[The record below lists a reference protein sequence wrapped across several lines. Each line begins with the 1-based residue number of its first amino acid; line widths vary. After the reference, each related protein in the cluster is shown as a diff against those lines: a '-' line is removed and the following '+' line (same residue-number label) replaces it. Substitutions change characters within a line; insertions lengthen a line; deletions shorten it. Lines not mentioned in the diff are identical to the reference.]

1 MSLLTRLAALER
13 SHQPAGM
20 PFLCWAL
27 TDEQIDAAARRHDVD
42 LTEYRRILTAI
53 HAASARARRFF
64 RVPGDVWYQGP
75 LYTALTAYLMED
87 EDGALGFDEAEGICA
102 AVREAVGPGRWR
114 EGYPFR

>member
-1 MSLLTRLAALER
+1 MSLLARLTALER
-13 SHQPAGM
+13 SHQPPGL
-20 PFLCWAL
+20 PFLCWTL
-27 TDEQIDAAARRHDVD
+27 TDEQIDAAAREADVY
-42 LTEYRRILTAI
+42 LPEYRRRLQAI
-53 HAASARARRFF
+53 HAASERARRFF